1 MADSSRSPFLLLTL
15 GFMAGILVAV
25 GGYVGWEVLRPVA
38 SRATP
43 SPSPEQPPSTEAAA
57 SPVPTAAPTQPPVAE
72 STPSEPP
79 LEPAKVAEAPPAG
92 AKPRPG
98 KAKPPEQKPVALE
111 PDVAAQVSDLLT
123 EGDSAVGGG
132 NYEQAAVYYEEALK
146 LDPVSAKARTGKAG
160 ALSAATAL
168 RKSFLFDLTAA
179 ENLKGTPG
187 RLDGF
192 DTDGVEVKR
201 AAQVPGRIEFDVAPT
216 KVKPGDRFTIRVFL
230 RNTGKKDIKIKEMN
244 VSRAVN
250 GLRTAI
256 SPMPRAKE
264 VAPRSRTLLDEMPGV
279 WVADTSTWTLDV
291 AVVSS
296 RGDTYQNQLV
306 WK

>member
-1 MADSSRSPFLLLTL
+1 MADSSHSPFLLLTL

-25 GGYVGWEVLRPVA
+25 GGYVGWEVLKPVA
-38 SRATP
+38 PQATPTP
-43 SPSPEQPPSTEAAA
+43 SPAQPPSTEAVA
-57 SPVPTAAPTQPPVAE
+57 SPPPTPAPTQRPVAE
-72 STPSEPP
+72 STPAEPTP
-79 LEPAKVAEAPPAG
+79 EPVKVAQAAPVG
-92 AKPRPG
+92 ARPRPG
-98 KAKPPEQKPVALE
+98 KTKPPEQKPVALE
-111 PDVAAQVSDLLT
+111 PDLVAQVSDLLT
-123 EGDSAVGGG
+123 EGDSAVAGG

-146 LDPVSAKARTGKAG
+146 LDPANGKARTGRAG
-160 ALSAATAL
+160 AHSAATAL

-201 AAQVPGRIEFDVAPT
+201 AAQVPGRIEFEVAPT
-216 KVKPGDRFTIRVFL
+216 RVKPGDRFTTRVFL
-230 RNTGKKDIKIKEMN
+230 RNTGKKEIKIKEMN

-279 WVADTSTWTLDV
+279 WVADTNTWTLDV